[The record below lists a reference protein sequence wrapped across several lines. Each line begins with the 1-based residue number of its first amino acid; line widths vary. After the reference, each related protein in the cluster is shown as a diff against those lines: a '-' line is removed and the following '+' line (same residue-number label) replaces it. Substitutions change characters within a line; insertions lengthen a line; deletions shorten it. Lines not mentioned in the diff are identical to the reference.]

1 MNYTVK
7 QMADSLGVSKNSIRN
22 LITKRGIEPI
32 EVDSKLHTKFYD
44 QTAFDTLRNYYELKI
59 EKTPNLIMVLESI
72 DQRLAHLESLLDSKP
87 KKPTKPQP
95 QKAQSKSTPTK
106 QKNTTREPL
115 KHEPKIDKNK
125 LQEQIDI
132 LMSSDLYGALMQLR
146 NYLQTREDAQ
156 TIYDWLPDPT
166 KLDLNDLSAHHQLI
180 IERGLVRRFLIS
192 YEKTFHAEGD
202 NFNALNELKNET
214 ESRRKTHIQSMNN
227 WANRADEMLENNDEK

>member
-7 QMADSLGVSKNSIRN
+7 QMADSFGVSKNSIRN
-22 LITKRGIEPI
+22 LIKNRGMEPI

-72 DQRLAHLESLLDSKP
+72 DQRLAHLESMLDSKA
-87 KKPTKPQP
+87 KKPTPEP
-95 QKAQSKSTPTK
+95 QKAQTTPTK
-106 QKNTTREPL
+106 KPKTTT
-115 KHEPKIDKNK
+115 HESINHERKIASEK

-132 LMSSDLYGALMQLR
+132 LMSSDLYGALMQLK
-146 NYLQTREDAQ
+146 NYLGTRDDARV
-156 TIYDWLPDPT
+156 IYDWLPDPI
-166 KLDLNDLSAHHQLI
+166 KLNLNDLSAHHQLI

-202 NFNALNELKNET
+202 NFNALNGLKNET
-214 ESRRKTHIQSMNN
+214 ESRRKTHIKNMNN
-227 WANRADEMLENNDEK
+227 WAKMVDEKLKNDDEK

>member
-7 QMADSLGVSKNSIRN
+7 QMADSIGVSKNSIRN

-72 DQRLAHLESLLDSKP
+72 DHRLAHLESLLDSKP

-95 QKAQSKSTPTK
+95 QKAQSTPTK

-132 LMSSDLYGALMQLR
+132 LMSSDLYGALMQLK
-146 NYLQTREDAQ
+146 NYLATRDDAQ
-156 TIYDWLPDPT
+156 FIYDWLPDPT
-166 KLDLNDLSAHHQLI
+166 KLNLNDLSAHHQLI

-192 YEKTFHAEGD
+192 YEKTFHAKGD
-202 NFNALNELKNET
+202 NFNALNGLKNET
-214 ESRRKTHIQSMNN
+214 ESRRKTHIQNMNN
-227 WANRADEMLENNDEK
+227 WANRADEMLKNNDEK

>member
-32 EVDSKLHTKFYD
+32 SVDSKLKTKFYD
-44 QTAFDTLRNYYELKI
+44 QSAFDTLRNYYELKI

-95 QKAQSKSTPTK
+95 QKAQPAPIR
-106 QKNTTREPL
+106 TTEKTTTHEPL
-115 KHEPKIDKNK
+115 KHESKIDKNK

-132 LMSSDLYGALMQLR
+132 LMSSDLYGALMQLK
-146 NYLQTREDAQ
+146 NYLATCDDAQ
-156 TIYDWLPDPT
+156 FIYDWLPDPT
-166 KLDLNDLSAHHQLI
+166 KLNLNDLSAHHQLI

-214 ESRRKTHIQSMNN
+214 ESRRKTHIQNMNN
-227 WANRADEMLENNDEK
+227 WANRADEILKNNDEK